1 MEAPDGPVHAD
12 GGGPLAVDLE
22 AAEVDPRYPELI
34 ALARGLGTRPSE
46 LFAHAR
52 TPTDRQLPAATPS
65 SEARVTVN
73 HHSQF
78 IRSYPQLIPFVGRQA
93 CPSRILFA
101 EDRLSRRP
109 RPRLRVRAQGA
120 TDNEHRHILD
130 RRKRP
135 VPCVAQRTDTA
146 SLVQLPESGP
156 LTMPR
161 RLLDSMTYAN
171 VVATFALFVSLG
183 GASYAAITL
192 PANSVGAKQLRAGAV
207 HLGALSF
214 PLGTIGIVDD
224 KVEDLIRTH
233 CNGGLENTGNAVP
246 PCPASGRG
254 GPTPGREVHV
264 LLHSAGRLMVSGV
277 VGLRNE
283 GVPQSSAR
291 ITLGLNVDQRPVA
304 ESQITSV
311 GGQSVEVPIQALAAV
326 SAGSH
331 SAGFEVEVEYDSH
344 GSGDVL
350 VTGVSLIA
358 SALPGNAEGK

>member
-1 MEAPDGPVHAD
+1 
-12 GGGPLAVDLE
+12 
-22 AAEVDPRYPELI
+22 
-34 ALARGLGTRPSE
+34 
-46 LFAHAR
+46 
-52 TPTDRQLPAATPS
+52 
-65 SEARVTVN
+65 
-73 HHSQF
+73 
-78 IRSYPQLIPFVGRQA
+78 
-93 CPSRILFA
+93 
-101 EDRLSRRP
+101 
-109 RPRLRVRAQGA
+109 
-120 TDNEHRHILD
+120 
-130 RRKRP
+130 
-135 VPCVAQRTDTA
+135 
-146 SLVQLPESGP
+146 
-156 LTMPR
+156 MPR

-171 VVATFALFVSLG
+171 VVATLALFISLG

-214 PLGTIGIVDD
+214 PLGSSGVTDD
-224 KVEDLIRTH
+224 EVEDLTRNQ
-233 CNGGLENTGNAVP
+233 CNGGARLAEPPPPGPP

-291 ITLGLNVDQRPVA
+291 ITLGLNVDQRRVA

-311 GGQSVEVPIQALAAV
+311 GGQSVEVPSQALAAV

-331 SAGFEVEVEYDSH
+331 SAGLKVEVEYDSV

-350 VTGVSLIA
+350 VSGVSLIA
-358 SALPGNAEGK
+358 SALPRGEAAK